1 MLTTSSAPGPFPFRV
16 SMFWFAGLAILFW
29 LLCEL
34 DYMAV
39 FEDAFI
45 SFRYAEN
52 LARGEGLVFNL
63 GERVWGYS
71 NFLWTLLLGLWVRLG
86 GNVVIAAKVLGFVAS
101 LAVLC
106 MAMWTMRRF
115 GSYLIPALLAPLL
128 LAASPH
134 WRLATQNG
142 MESVFFTA
150 LVFAGLVLLV
160 VCMKRRLPW
169 PWYAPFFV
177 ACAMTRPE
185 GPLFAV
191 LAAFFEGLGFLLERD
206 RLSLRR
212 GLVGVV
218 VFAAGFGTYT
228 LGMYLYYGQPLPNPY
243 YIKVA
248 HDTASL
254 WRGVQYVTTFFN
266 DIRWP
271 FLLWPLVFL
280 PFWTEGRR
288 LSLVMAA
295 GLIFYAAFVIYVGG
309 DFEVY
314 FYRFLVPVIPL
325 LALLVAGGL
334 QGARNLLERSSPRL
348 ASFFSAAAF
357 TGLLLVASTLT
368 RSPVTP
374 FFDPGAA
381 RTPLL
386 LARLQQTDPGQLST
400 RLREWLSPATFDIHP
415 MGAVGM
421 ALAGQIA
428 PSTTLA
434 TCQCGQIPYYL
445 PKSSFL
451 DLCGLMAPHVRPP
464 VSSGYLLD
472 QGVDMFIEYQKSE
485 PPQAFPKTI
494 FPGLLAEEGFRQN
507 YVLSHVFEHSARIA
521 TRGLESRA
529 NMLLYK
535 RRVLDPGGLD
545 SDPEHIPQA
554 IERLRREGRSTEL
567 LTVVD
572 GPARGVFIR
581 EYGKGEYRPLAPWTT
596 AR

>member
-1 MLTTSSAPGPFPFRV
+1 MAWL
-16 SMFWFAGLAILFW
+16 AGLAILFW

-52 LARGEGLVFNL
+52 WARGEGLVFNL

-71 NFLWTLLLGLWVRLG
+71 NFLWTLLLGLWVSLG
-86 GNVVIAAKVLGFVAS
+86 GDVVIAAKVLGFAAS

-106 MAMWTMRRF
+106 MAMWTLRRF
-115 GSYLIPALLAPLL
+115 GTHLAPALLAPLL

-160 VCMKRRLPW
+160 VCMERHLPW

-185 GPLFAV
+185 GPLFAL
-191 LAAFFEGLGFLLERD
+191 LAAFFEGLGFLLGRD

-212 GLVGVV
+212 GLVGAV
-218 VFAAGFGTYT
+218 VFAAGFCTYT

-243 YIKVA
+243 YLKVA

-254 WRGVQYVTTFFN
+254 WRGVLYVTTFFN

-271 FLLWPLVFL
+271 YLLWPLAFL
-280 PFWTEGRR
+280 PFWTKGRR
-288 LSLVMAA
+288 LSMVMA
-295 GLIFYAAFVIYVGG
+295 GGITIYVAFVIYVGG

-348 ASFFSAAAF
+348 ASLFSAAAF
-357 TGLLLVASTLT
+357 TGLLLVAFALT

-374 FFDPGAA
+374 FFDPGSA

-386 LARLQQTDPGQLST
+386 LARLQQTDPGQLSA
-400 RLREWLSPATFDIHP
+400 RWREWLSPATFDIHP

-421 ALAGQIA
+421 ALAERIA
-428 PSTTLA
+428 PRTTLA

-445 PKSSFL
+445 SKSSFL
-451 DLCGLMAPHVRPP
+451 DLCGLMAPLVHPP
-464 VSSGYLLD
+464 LSSGYLLD
-472 QGVDMFIEYQKSE
+472 RGVDMLIKYQKTE
-485 PPQAFPKTI
+485 PPLAHPKTL
-494 FPGLLAEEGFRQN
+494 FPQLLAEEGFRQN

-529 NMLLYK
+529 NMLLFK
-535 RRVLDPGGLD
+535 RRALDPGGLD
-545 SDPEHIPQA
+545 PDPERIPQA

-572 GPARGVFIR
+572 GPGRGVFIR
-581 EYGKGEYRPLAPWTT
+581 EYGKGEYRPLAPWMAT
-596 AR
+596 R